1 MSSSEALALG
11 SSIPPVPSS
20 SVALV
25 PSSSEAPVPAT
36 PLPPSGGED
45 VFAAVVP
52 PVRSSFCFTKKKIAG

>member
-25 PSSSEAPVPAT
+25 PSSSGALVPAT
-36 PLPPSGGED
+36 QLLPLSGGD
-45 VFAAVVP
+45 VFAVVVP
-52 PVRSSFCFTKKKIAG
+52 PTRSSLCFTKKIAG